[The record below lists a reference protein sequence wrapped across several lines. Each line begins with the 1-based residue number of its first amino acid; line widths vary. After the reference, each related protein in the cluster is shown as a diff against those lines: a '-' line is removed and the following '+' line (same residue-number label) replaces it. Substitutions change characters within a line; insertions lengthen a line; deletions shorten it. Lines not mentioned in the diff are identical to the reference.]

1 MHMVSKKAKQLEED
15 IAYTR
20 QLLLQ
25 MENEL
30 ENELTNFDIEEC
42 RNQYFKMNV
51 SGNTIYFYVDEP
63 ISLTSEY
70 RLVFKGLK
78 FVNNYYNGNNYNFIT
93 GNKLELPVDAVTKI
107 SKEDFYL
114 MYKRYLDIIEHN
126 FKPTEI

>member
-1 MHMVSKKAKQLEED
+1 MVSQKVKQLEED
-15 IAYTR
+15 IANTR
-20 QLLLQ
+20 LLLVQ

-30 ENELTNFDIEEC
+30 EKELTNFNREEC

-78 FVNNYYNGNNYNFIT
+78 FVNNYYKGNNYNFIN
-93 GNKLELPVDAVTKI
+93 GSNLELPIHAVTTI
-107 SKEDFYL
+107 SKEEFYL
-114 MYKRYLDIIEHN
+114 MYRKYIDIIEN
-126 FKPTEI
+126 YFKPTEI

>member
-1 MHMVSKKAKQLEED
+1 MVSNKAKQLEQD

-30 ENELTNFDIEEC
+30 ENELINFDIEEC

-78 FVNNYYNGNNYNFIT
+78 FVNNYYKGNNYNFIT
-93 GNKLELPVDAVTKI
+93 GNQLELPVDAVTKI

-114 MYKRYLDIIEHN
+114 MYKRYIDIIEHN
-126 FKPTEI
+126 FNPTEI

>member
-1 MHMVSKKAKQLEED
+1 MVSQKVKQLEED

-30 ENELTNFDIEEC
+30 ENELTSFDIEEC
-42 RNQYFKMNV
+42 RNQYFTMNV
-51 SGNTIYFYVDEP
+51 GGNIIYFYVDEP

-78 FVNNYYNGNNYNFIT
+78 FVNNYYKGNNYNFIS
-93 GNKLELPVDAVTKI
+93 GNELEFPVEAVTKI
-107 SKEDFYL
+107 SKEEFYL
-114 MYKRYLDIIEHN
+114 MYKRYLDIVEHN
-126 FKPTEI
+126 FKPNETN

>member
-1 MHMVSKKAKQLEED
+1 MVSQKVKQLEED

-78 FVNNYYNGNNYNFIT
+78 FVNNYYKGNNYNFVI
-93 GNKLELPVDAVTKI
+93 GNELELPVDAVTKI

-114 MYKRYLDIIEHN
+114 MYKRYLDIIENN

>member
-1 MHMVSKKAKQLEED
+1 MVSKKAKQLEED

-51 SGNTIYFYVDEP
+51 SGTTIYFYVDEP